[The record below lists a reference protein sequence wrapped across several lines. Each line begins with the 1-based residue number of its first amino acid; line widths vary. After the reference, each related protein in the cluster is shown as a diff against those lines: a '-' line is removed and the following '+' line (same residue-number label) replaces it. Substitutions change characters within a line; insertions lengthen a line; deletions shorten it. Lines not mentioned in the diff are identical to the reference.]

1 MGKLS
6 INQWDEADRPREK
19 LERLGATALSNAEL
33 LAILIGSGSADES
46 AVDLMRRVMDD
57 HGGSLRRLGKST
69 LAALCAYKGIGPAKA
84 VTLMAAC
91 ELGRRRAAETPQQRP
106 QMRTSRD
113 IYDYFMPLMQDLPT
127 EECHVMLLNQ
137 QLRLIDS
144 RCVGRGGLSST
155 VVDVR
160 CVMYEAITARAAAI
174 ALCHNHPS
182 GSCRPSSDDDRLT
195 RRVGQAARVLDLRF
209 IDHIVLADGSYYS
222 YADEGCLEPTH
233 E

>member
-19 LERLGATALSNAEL
+19 LERLGPAALSNAEL

-57 HGGSLRRLGKST
+57 HGGSLRRLGKAT
-69 LAALCAYKGIGPAKA
+69 PAALCGYKGIGPAKA

-106 QMRTSRD
+106 QVRSSRD
-113 IYDYFMPLMQDLPT
+113 IYEHFLPVMQDLPT

-155 VVDVR
+155 LVDVR
-160 CVMYEAITARAAAI
+160 CVMHEAIVSRASAF

-182 GSCRPSSDDDRLT
+182 GICRPSPDDDRLT
-195 RRVGQAARVLDLRF
+195 RRVGKAAGLLDLRF
-209 IDHIVLADGSYYS
+209 IDHVVLADGCYYS
-222 YADEGCLEPTH
+222 YADEGRLDTTP
-233 E
+233 